1 MGHWTGQETGTPLQ
15 PGYTKKVTL
24 KQMPVF
30 YAPNTPQNII
40 NETSRTASIEYG
52 SSSNKWGSY
61 DGYVKITAN
70 NVIIPNSYIIY
81 DYCKYT
87 VADYHSGGTYTID
100 TNFEMGLITNYV
112 ASKPYFYAIAI
123 FRGGY

>member
-1 MGHWTGQETGTPLQ
+1 
-15 PGYTKKVTL
+15 
-24 KQMPVF
+24 MPVF

-52 SSSNKWGSY
+52 TSNKWGSY

-81 DYCKYT
+81 DYCQYT
-87 VADYHSGGTYTID
+87 VADHHSGGTHIID